1 MQSEGFTMRAFYRTA
16 FFATAV
22 IVGSLLVGVCLA
34 KMARADGYAGYK
46 DERPTHP
53 VFQHR
58 NSSGNLRRYLTAEE
72 KRILKRIHRDASA
85 RRAQGTR
92 PNHIAYQRFSPEKR
106 LRSTRVERV
115 YIAEPR
121 RRHIEPIRY
130 ERDTRECRAPIS
142 VEGRPR
148 GTYGRA
154 SESAYNAWENS
165 ARARHG
171 YAFGNRSNARGDA
184 PDCNPVRN
192 TFIGTKVWV
201 CSFVARPCRDL

>member
-1 MQSEGFTMRAFYRTA
+1 MRAFTRTV
-16 FFATAV
+16 FIVAV
-22 IVGSLLVGVCLA
+22 SIFIGIGLA
-34 KMARADGYAGYK
+34 KIARADGYVGYK
-46 DERPTHP
+46 DDRPVRHP

-58 NSSGNLRRYLTAEE
+58 NSSGELKRYLTADE
-72 KRILKRIHRDASA
+72 KRILKRIHREASA
-85 RRAQGTR
+85 RMNRRTVRTAR
-92 PNHIAYQRFSPEKR
+92 
-106 LRSTRVERV
+106 RVERI

-121 RRHIEPIRY
+121 RRYIEPIRY
-130 ERDTRECRAPIS
+130 ERDTRECRAAIS

-171 YAFGNRSNARGDA
+171 YAFGNRSNARGAA

>member
-1 MQSEGFTMRAFYRTA
+1 MQSEGNTMRTVCNVI
-16 FFATAV
+16 FAIAALCF
-22 IVGSLLVGVCLA
+22 GALLG
-34 KMARADGYAGYK
+34 KMAKADGYEGGHK
-46 DERPTHP
+46 DGKP
-53 VFQHR
+53 VYRHQT
-58 NSSGNLRRYLTAEE
+58 SSADLKKYLTADE
-72 KRILKRIHRDASA
+72 KRILKRIHREASA
-85 RRAQGTR
+85 RRNGKIVRKAR
-92 PNHIAYQRFSPEKR
+92 
-106 LRSTRVERV
+106 RVERI
-115 YIAEPR
+115 YAAEPR
-121 RRHIEPIRY
+121 RRYIEPIRY

-171 YAFGNRSNARGDA
+171 YAYGNRSNARGAA

>member
-1 MQSEGFTMRAFYRTA
+1 MRTVCNVI
-16 FFATAV
+16 FAIAALCF
-22 IVGSLLVGVCLA
+22 GALLG
-34 KMARADGYAGYK
+34 KMAKADGYEGGHK
-46 DERPTHP
+46 DGKP
-53 VFQHR
+53 VYRHQT
-58 NSSGNLRRYLTAEE
+58 SSADLKKYLTADE

-85 RRAQGTR
+85 RRNGRATVARNRSSRTVAVFQ
-92 PNHIAYQRFSPEKR
+92 EKP
-106 LRSTRVERV
+106 RSRYV
-115 YIAEPR
+115 
-121 RRHIEPIRY
+121 EPIRY

-171 YAFGNRSNARGDA
+171 YAYGNRSNARGAA

>member
-1 MQSEGFTMRAFYRTA
+1 MLALYRTA
-16 FFATAV
+16 FFAAAV

-58 NSSGNLRRYLTAEE
+58 NSSGNLKRYLTAEE

-85 RRAQGTR
+85 RMNGRTVAR
-92 PNHIAYQRFSPEKR
+92 NRFSRTVTVFQEKT
-106 LRSTRVERV
+106 RSR
-115 YIAEPR
+115 Y
-121 RRHIEPIRY
+121 IEPIRY